1 MTDLA
6 AVEVR
11 VNGQPQQL
19 EVRGSETL
27 IETLRERL
35 GVTSVRGTCGIGI
48 CGTCTVLV
56 DGKIVSG
63 CLTLSAGLDGSE
75 IVTSEGLVEDGR
87 LSRVQQ
93 AFVDAGAYQ
102 CSFCIPGFVLA
113 VHERLSRDAR
123 PSMEE
128 MRHQLAGNLCRC
140 GTYPEILDAVAA
152 LIGTADEEETT

>member
-1 MTDLA
+1 MSGTS
-6 AVEVR
+6 AVEVS
-11 VNGQPQQL
+11 VNGEKHRVDVP
-19 EVRGSETL
+19 GSEVL
-27 IETLRERL
+27 IDTLRDRF

-56 DGKIVSG
+56 DGEIVSG
-63 CLTLSAGLDGSE
+63 CLTLTAALDGSE
-75 IVTSEGLVEDGR
+75 IMTSEGLLTDGR
-87 LSRVQQ
+87 LSDVQQ

-113 VHERLSRDAR
+113 VHARLARDDI

-128 MRHQLAGNLCRC
+128 MRHHLAGNLCRC

-152 LIGTADEEETT
+152 LIDASEGKP